1 MADAITA
8 AIGAVIMMG
17 YIYFVAEKINELPLT
32 IASIIGIV
40 LMLLAFWTDAWKP
53 LLKRNSN

>member
-1 MADAITA
+1 MADAVTA

-32 IASIIGIV
+32 IACVVGII
-40 LMLLAFWTDAWKP
+40 LMLWAFWTDAWKP
-53 LLKRNSN
+53 LLKRNTD